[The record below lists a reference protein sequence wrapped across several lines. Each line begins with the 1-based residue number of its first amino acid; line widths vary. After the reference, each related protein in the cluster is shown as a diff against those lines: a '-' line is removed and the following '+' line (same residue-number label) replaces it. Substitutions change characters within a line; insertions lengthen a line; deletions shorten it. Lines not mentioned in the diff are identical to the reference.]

1 MAFSIKT
8 WVNRISEFPSRR
20 ALLDEGGT
28 TTIVTVSRSE
38 GTIQQ
43 EGDAF
48 NAENMNDLEGRIQ
61 QAFTDEDTAISDA
74 TNVVNINVTLATASW
89 SSGVYTIR
97 NNAITAT
104 STQIVSPA
112 LNINAT
118 QLKALQKA
126 NIVDNGQSAGTMLLK
141 CMGTVPTVDIPI
153 RIQIRSK

>member
-48 NAENMNDLEGRIQ
+48 NAENMNNLEGRIQ
-61 QAFTDEDTAISDA
+61 QAFADDA
-74 TNVVNINVTLATASW
+74 TALEEATAVTNLNVTLVTVSW

-112 LNINAT
+112 VNISSA
-118 QLKALQKA
+118 QMDALLGA
-126 NIVDNGQSAGTMLLK
+126 RIIDAGQSAGTMTLK
-141 CMGTVPTVDIPI
+141 CLGDVPTVDIPI